1 MSQKCFDKIYGKCCK
16 IFITH
21 LTSRLCFYPAKKLFW
36 FASMFLFFKLS
47 LWRNLYHI
55 NRLLIYKKINKA
67 SLYVIEIC
75 VSHYATELE
84 WIWFLWIGIWNLN
97 YVKQETPFQAFSYK
111 FCEFSHN
118 YSFWDFML
126 IKSALLN
133 VIKNHKFDSFK
144 THKSFFL

>member
-1 MSQKCFDKIYGKCCK
+1 M
-16 IFITH
+16 
-21 LTSRLCFYPAKKLFW
+21 
-36 FASMFLFFKLS
+36 
-47 LWRNLYHI
+47 
-55 NRLLIYKKINKA
+55 IYKKINKA

-97 YVKQETPFQAFSYK
+97 YVKQEAPFQAFSYK

-144 THKSFFL
+144 THKSFFCNRVAFYFIYYCTAKVSASLCIQSECGKIRTLFTQCCAIRDTN